1 MNAECKFCAALHRAR
16 ELELF
21 DSMPELCS
29 PLTPGVQLVNL
40 SYSHQ
45 GQMLRVD
52 LGGHWKRMFCMPT
65 REIALSSLFIMFQN
79 VPG

>member
-40 SYSHQ
+40 
-45 GQMLRVD
+45 
-52 LGGHWKRMFCMPT
+52 
-65 REIALSSLFIMFQN
+65 
-79 VPG
+79 